1 MELIKQEG
9 AALAAANAF
18 DPFAAAA
25 AARDDPGD
33 DSGNNLIAAGALYAL
48 LHREAAST
56 GAVTGVELPDGPSNR
71 LVVRFSFLKSAYRL
85 TVERVPDDT

>member
-33 DSGNNLIAAGALYAL
+33 DSGTNLVAAGALYAL
-48 LHREAAST
+48 LHREAASGLT
-56 GAVTGVELPDGPSNR
+56 VTGVELPDGPSNS
-71 LVVRFSFLKSAYRL
+71 LVVRFSFLSAPYRL
-85 TVERVPDDT
+85 TVERVADDT